1 MILVL
6 FQSRN
11 VPNSKC
17 IKVILMMVEF
27 NKKNLYP
34 HLKTSTDPSDSM
46 AIFNVK
52 GNIKTNM
59 HTIAQFS

>member
-1 MILVL
+1 
-6 FQSRN
+6 
-11 VPNSKC
+11 
-17 IKVILMMVEF
+17 MMVEF

-34 HLKTSTDPSDSM
+34 HLKTSTDPSYSM